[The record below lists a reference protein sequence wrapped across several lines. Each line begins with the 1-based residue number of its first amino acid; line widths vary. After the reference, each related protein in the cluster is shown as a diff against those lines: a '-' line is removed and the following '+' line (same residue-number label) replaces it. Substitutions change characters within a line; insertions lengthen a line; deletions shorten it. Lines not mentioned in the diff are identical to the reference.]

1 MPKGSVRKQPNEL
14 FPNFA
19 CFVQL
24 LARRL
29 GIEVPSDDALTAID
43 LIGQQWETTT
53 GPSPKMTTADDE
65 QRAPDMEESRHRID
79 NDDDHLIQVENSW
92 SLIH

>member
-19 CFVQL
+19 CFIQL

-29 GIEVPSDDALTAID
+29 GIEVASDDPLTAID
-43 LIGQQWETTT
+43 LIDQQWETPT
-53 GPSPKMTTADDE
+53 GPSPKMTTADE
-65 QRAPDMEESRHRID
+65 QRAPDMEESRHRND
-79 NDDDHLIQVENSW
+79 NDDSHMIQVENS
-92 SLIH
+92 